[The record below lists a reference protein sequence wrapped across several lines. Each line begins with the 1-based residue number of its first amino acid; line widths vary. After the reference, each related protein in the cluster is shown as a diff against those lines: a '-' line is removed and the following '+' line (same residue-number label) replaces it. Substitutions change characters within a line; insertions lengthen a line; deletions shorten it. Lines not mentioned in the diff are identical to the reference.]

1 MGISVKNMRVITDNN
16 RWVRVNH
23 GSPHKRPGRSLPNK
37 CLLRSGKDKWK
48 SFKKKSKKQTF
59 MSKDNL
65 IIKIKDKTYVY
76 PPKAGVIIFNSD
88 KTKILIVKNA
98 YNPLLSKWGLPKG
111 HLEKNETRIECAKR
125 ELLEETGIDLDITP
139 NDPFVKINNS
149 IYYVYKTG
157 EKKFDIKPVDTNEV
171 NEALFV
177 DIKDIK
183 NLKINRELNVAIT
196 TKLKLAKKLAKEI

>member
-1 MGISVKNMRVITDNN
+1 MGISVNNMRVITDNN

-37 CLLRSGKDKWK
+37 NSYRLRKDKWK
-48 SFKKKSKKQTF
+48 SFKKKSKKQTY

-76 PPKAGVIIFNSD
+76 PPKAGVIIFN
-88 KTKILIVKNA
+88 TNLNKILIVKNA

-125 ELLEETGIDLDITP
+125 ELLEETGINITINL
-139 NDPFVKINNS
+139 NDPFIKINNS

-157 EKKFDIKPVDTNEV
+157 EKKFDIKPLDTNEV
-171 NEALFV
+171 NEATFKE
-177 DIKDIK
+177 IKAIK